1 MAINSNNEVN
11 LIDII
16 TTENGITKL
25 PKNYKINGIF
35 YFLDYKNVYD
45 KNTLSD
51 FKYNKLPKI
60 NIFEKD
66 IKKFYKS
73 RKGSIVATWSSETNY
88 DVFQSIYIDTS
99 KPFVVNGFCKIINVI
114 DINLINPKWLTF
126 YLNFNPIIQK
136 QRSSIPYTTRCNMT
150 LNELKNIKIKIIPI
164 ETQQQIIN
172 IIEPFEKLKVHLL
185 NRKNLIIKL
194 LNDLYLLNSS
204 KNEKDI
210 LSFASLYNKKYQNQ
224 ISYIE
229 TSNIDE
235 NFSLINNI
243 KTIQKDKKPS
253 RANLTPRENSLI
265 FSKLIGSNKLFPIY
279 DKKYLNY
286 VYSTGFYNI
295 SSDDLDWYLFGFWN
309 SDDFIKQKNNN
320 SSGTLMEGITINGLK
335 KIKIKLPKN
344 NYHLNS
350 ILHLISKHNIIIK
363 KIDNIISHLIN
374 LYIV

>member
-1 MAINSNNEVN
+1 MAINSDNEVN

-25 PKNYKINGIF
+25 PKNYKINGSF

-99 KPFVVNGFCKIINVI
+99 KPFIVNGFCKIINVI

-150 LNELKNIKIKIIPI
+150 LNEFKNIKIKSIPI
-164 ETQQQIIN
+164 ESQQQIIN
-172 IIEPFEKLKVHLL
+172 IIEPFERLK
-185 NRKNLIIKL
+185 
-194 LNDLYLLNSS
+194 
-204 KNEKDI
+204 
-210 LSFASLYNKKYQNQ
+210 NK
-224 ISYIE
+224 
-229 TSNIDE
+229 
-235 NFSLINNI
+235 INNI
-243 KTIQKDKKPS
+243 MEYLKIITLIQINNF
-253 RANLTPRENSLI
+253 NLPTDTSLKI
-265 FSKLIGSNKLFPIY
+265 FNNIQG
-279 DKKYLNY
+279 
-286 VYSTGFYNI
+286 YSFK
-295 SSDDLDWYLFGFWN
+295 SSDF
-309 SDDFIKQKNNN
+309 KNKGQYKIFKISNIL
-320 SSGTLMEGITINGLK
+320 TQIVITIATQIINRIIRGWVVIFCIKNPFQPK
-335 KIKIKLPKN
+335 KGKGCQKL
-344 NYHLNS
+344 
-350 ILHLISKHNIIIK
+350 
-363 KIDNIISHLIN
+363 
-374 LYIV
+374 

>member
-1 MAINSNNEVN
+1 MAINSDNEVN

-25 PKNYKINGIF
+25 PKNYKINGSF

-73 RKGSIVATWSSETNY
+73 RKGSIIATWSSETNY

-99 KPFVVNGFCKIINVI
+99 KPFIVNGFCKIINVI

-164 ETQQQIIN
+164 ENQQQIIN
-172 IIEPFEKLKVHLL
+172 IIEPFEKLKLHLL
-185 NRKNLIIKL
+185 KRKTLLIKL
-194 LNDLYLLNSS
+194 LDDLYLLNSS

-210 LSFASLYNKKYQNQ
+210 LSFANLYNAKYKNQ
-224 ISYIE
+224 SLYIE

-235 NFSLINNI
+235 NFSLINNL
-243 KTIQKDKKPS
+243 KTINENKKPC
-253 RANLTPRENSLI
+253 RANLTPKENSLI
-265 FSKLIGSNKLFPIY
+265 FGKLVGSKKLFPIY
-279 DKKYLNY
+279 DKQYLNY

-295 SSDDLDWYLFGFWN
+295 SSNELDWYLFGFLN
-309 SDDFIKQKNNN
+309 SNDFITQKNSN

-335 KIKIKLPKN
+335 KIKIKLPKI
-344 NYHLNS
+344 NYCLNS
-350 ILHLISKHNIIIK
+350 ILYLISKYNIIIE
-363 KIDNIISHLIN
+363 KIDSIISYLIN
-374 LYIV
+374 IYTV